1 MNQLC
6 FIKNIHLHERK
17 MHADSGIIRRMQ
29 SFTNN
34 LIRMNLTKYL
44 AILLVFILGTLS
56 LKAQNTENVATP
68 KDKKKIEL
76 RPSSRDY
83 GPVVRDNSGQRI
95 DRDRDKNKFVKK
107 RPVVKRKLTK
117 PDNQK
122 EIKRDQRLLRRQ
134 RVLQRRS
141 LNR

>member
-6 FIKNIHLHERK
+6 FIKNINLHERK
-17 MHADSGIIRRMQ
+17 MHADSGIIRRMR

-44 AILLVFILGTLS
+44 AILLVFILSSLS
-56 LKAQNTENVATP
+56 LQAQNTENVATP

>member
-1 MNQLC
+1 M
-6 FIKNIHLHERK
+6 HERK

>member
-1 MNQLC
+1 
-6 FIKNIHLHERK
+6 
-17 MHADSGIIRRMQ
+17 
-29 SFTNN
+29 
-34 LIRMNLTKYL
+34 MNLTKYL

>member
-1 MNQLC
+1 
-6 FIKNIHLHERK
+6 LHERK